1 MKEILEKMGQN
12 RVTRDRYKMN
22 LNIPRRN
29 QVTFGTTSLKFYGTK
44 IWNALPVNIKTA
56 ENLNAFN
63 NLIKK
68 WNGVSRNCIVCT
80 HE

>member
-12 RVTRDRYKMN
+12 RVSRDRYKMN

-29 QVTFGTTSLKFYGTK
+29 HVTFGTKSLKFYGTI

-56 ENLNAFN
+56 ENLNAFH
-63 NLIKK
+63 NLMKK
-68 WNGVSRNCIVCT
+68 WNGVSCNCIVYT

>member
-1 MKEILEKMGQN
+1 MKEILQKVGQN

-22 LNIPRRN
+22 LNIPKTN
-29 QVTFGTTSLKFYGTK
+29 QVMFGTKSLKFYGRK
-44 IWNALPVNIKTA
+44 IWNALQLISKLQKT
-56 ENLNAFN
+56 LTLFN

-68 WNGVSRNCIVCT
+68 WNSVSCSCIVCT

>member
-1 MKEILEKMGQN
+1 MKEILQKVGQN

-22 LNIPRRN
+22 LNIPKTN
-29 QVTFGTTSLKFYGTK
+29 QVMFGTKSLQFYGRK
-44 IWNALPVNIKTA
+44 IWNALQLISKLQKT
-56 ENLNAFN
+56 LMLFN

-68 WNGVSRNCIVCT
+68 WNSVSCSCIVCT